1 MKLNSYSILKF
12 AFIFGAVIDAVIAL
26 TWFFIASGINIPN
39 ILSGH
44 NGVGPDYQFAMY
56 ISGMFMAGWSIIL
69 SWGAINPLERR
80 GLLLI
85 TSGCLILSVA
95 VECLFFMHLLG
106 GTGFIFGA
114 TKRLLISIFFILIYY
129 YSFKSETT

>member
-106 GTGFIFGA
+106 GTWFIFGA
-114 TKRLLISIFFILIYY
+114 TKRLLISILFILIYY